1 MDVKTARKYR
11 QAGCPPSQMLTPHT
25 WRTRANP
32 FADDWLWVADHL
44 KINPGLEAK
53 TLFFALQVRKPG
65 CYQDGQLRTFQ
76 RHIKIWRALEGP
88 AREVFFEQ
96 IHLPGQWSA
105 SDFTRMNSLGIT
117 ICGSPFEH
125 MLYHFVLTYSNW
137 ETVTICYS
145 ETFESLSEGL

>member
-1 MDVKTARKYR
+1 MSLSQSETTLQIAAAKAGMDVKTARKYR
-11 QAGCPPSQMLTPHT
+11 QAGSPPSQMLTPHT

-76 RHIKIWRALEGP
+76 RHIKTWRALEGP

-105 SDFTRMNSLGIT
+105 SDFTRMNSLGST
-117 ICGSPFEH
+117 ICGSPFEK
-125 MLYHFVLTYSNW
+125 TNG
-137 ETVTICYS
+137 
-145 ETFESLSEGL
+145 TFYV